1 MFEVYKIYYEYFPK
15 GIDEWCKE
23 NEATLVEIDDK
34 LFIKLKG
41 EDDGEH
47 KEN

>member
-1 MFEVYKIYYEYFPK
+1 MYKLDKLYYQYFPE

-23 NEATLVEIDDK
+23 NEATIVEIDDE
-34 LFIKLKG
+34 LFIKMKG

-47 KEN
+47 

>member
-1 MFEVYKIYYEYFPK
+1 MIEVYKDYYKCFPDE
-15 GIDEWCKE
+15 IDKWCKE
-23 NEATLVEIDDK
+23 NDATLVEIDDK

-47 KEN
+47 